1 MAVGEVG
8 YVCTVQCRSLGA
20 DVWKGL
26 MKFTTRLLREVT
38 SMSIL
43 PETKCY
49 TRVELNSTEIV
60 AHDVTS
66 LFCNC
71 VSAAMRVPCLVS
83 STQQASIVPVPVV

>member
-1 MAVGEVG
+1 M
-8 YVCTVQCRSLGA
+8 CTVQCRSLGA
-20 DVWKGL
+20 KVWKGL
-26 MKFTTRLLREVT
+26 LKFTTRLLREVT

-71 VSAAMRVPCLVS
+71 VSAVPLCAFLVLYRVLNKQV
-83 STQQASIVPVPVV
+83 